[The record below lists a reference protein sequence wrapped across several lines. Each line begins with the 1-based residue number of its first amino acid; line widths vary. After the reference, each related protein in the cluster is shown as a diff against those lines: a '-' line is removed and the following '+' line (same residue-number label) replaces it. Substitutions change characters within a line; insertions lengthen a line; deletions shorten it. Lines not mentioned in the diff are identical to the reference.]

1 MQGRWAS
8 EAEPFN
14 SPEDKVG
21 GGNNKIIIK
30 KKTPET
36 LGWQKEGEK
45 VWSNTLQSSFVDSFI
60 FELSLA
66 PSC

>member
-1 MQGRWAS
+1 
-8 EAEPFN
+8 
-14 SPEDKVG
+14 VG

-45 VWSNTLQSSFVDSFI
+45 V
-60 FELSLA
+60 
-66 PSC
+66 